1 MNKIVLK
8 TKQTTAQQEKITNKI
23 EERNKRT
30 IFTKNFVNEDGTHTL
45 EISGTP
51 IHYYNPATLTY
62 EELNS
67 SLNET
72 NNTFQFQWNQLNVTF
87 KKEITN
93 DQPFLDINHKNH
105 PLKMFYM
112 GKVEKN
118 SFRKIKK
125 VLGKTKSTNHL
136 SYEQI
141 EENINLE
148 YKVEANKIKEN
159 IIIKTPQE
167 AYEFEFKMDIKD
179 LKAQLSKNEQNI
191 ELLDQQNNIQYIIPS
206 PYMFDN
212 NNQYSN
218 DIGYEIIDEGEG
230 ILTFTLK
237 ADSSWINNPERVFPV
252 TLDPE
257 IIVPL
262 EETDITKHFQVTNN
276 LATTIIKDGILDGTV
291 NDSAYLI
298 AINLEK
304 LLNYNVTNAAI
315 KFKSLW
321 PLTGPVIIDVY
332 EYVNSNFNFTINE
345 FHLDFNDAR
354 KIGSFYPA
362 RAGDALYTFTSL
374 FQQWKEN
381 HINIGMLLFKI
392 QQNGSIYPFFLST
405 LSITYSVPQQNPQYY
420 LNLKNSHIIESIYNV
435 EVGLLDN
442 VKKLGILTTF
452 CDLTNEKVYQQYQIE
467 NLLYTRE
474 NKDQQEWSEWRN
486 QSLKAELAENDLYL
500 SDQ

>member
-23 EERNKRT
+23 EEVDKRT
-30 IFTKNFVNEDGTHTL
+30 IFTKNFINEDGTHTL

-51 IHYYNPATLTY
+51 IHYYNPSTQTY
-62 EELNS
+62 EECNTTLT
-67 SLNET
+67 ET
-72 NNTFQFQWNQLNVTF
+72 DNTFQFKGNQLSVTF
-87 KKEITN
+87 KKEIIN
-93 DQPFLDINHKNH
+93 DHSFLDINHNNY

-118 SFRKIKK
+118 GFRKIKK
-125 VLGKTKSTNHL
+125 VLGKTKSTNQL

-141 EENINLE
+141 EENVNLE

-159 IIIKTPQE
+159 IIIKAPQE

-191 ELLDQQNNIQYIIPS
+191 ELLDQQNNIRYIIPS

-218 DIGYEIIDEGEG
+218 DIGYEIVDEGEG
-230 ILTFTLK
+230 ILIFILK

-257 IIVPL
+257 IIVQL
-262 EETDITKHFQVTNN
+262 RENDITKHFQVTNN
-276 LATTIIKDGILDGTV
+276 EAIVQTHHIIIDDTK
-291 NDSAYLI
+291 NSAYLL
-298 AINLEK
+298 AINLNK
-304 LLNYNVTNAAI
+304 LLNFNIIDAKIEGSFFSYAPCNIT
-315 KFKSLW
+315 
-321 PLTGPVIIDVY
+321 IDVY
-332 EYVNSNFNFTINE
+332 EYVDSNFNIS
-345 FHLDFNDAR
+345 LDNFLVDLKKMI
-354 KIGSFYPA
+354 KIGSFTPLRKNSFSYSVK
-362 RAGDALYTFTSL
+362 SL
-374 FQQWKEN
+374 FNQVNITKGIAIISFSIRQEN
-381 HINIGMLLFKI
+381 SFL
-392 QQNGSIYPFFLST
+392 FFLPT

-452 CDLTNEKVYQQYQIE
+452 CDLINEKVYQQYQIE

-486 QSLKAELAENDLYL
+486 HSMKAELVEKDLYL

>member
-23 EERNKRT
+23 EEVDKRT
-30 IFTKNFVNEDGTHTL
+30 IFTKNFINEDGSHTL

-51 IHYYNPATLTY
+51 IHYYNPSTQTY
-62 EELNS
+62 EECNT
-67 SLNET
+67 SLTET
-72 NNTFQFQWNQLNVTF
+72 DNTFQFKGNQLSITF

-93 DQPFLDINHKNH
+93 DQSFLDINHKNH

-118 SFRKIKK
+118 GFRKIKK
-125 VLGKTKSTNHL
+125 VLGKTKSTNQL

-141 EENINLE
+141 EENVNLE

-159 IIIKTPQE
+159 IIIKAPQE
-167 AYEFEFKMDIKD
+167 TYEFEFKMNIKD

-191 ELLDQQNNIQYIIPS
+191 ELLDQQNTIQYIIPS

-218 DIGYEIIDEGEG
+218 DIGYEIVDEGEG

-257 IIVPL
+257 IIIQL
-262 EETDITKHFQVTNN
+262 EENEFMKHYYVSDNHACLPDEYNETNKKIDFLIDFNLNYLLNQKIIEVKLNFNLIPSSTLTDIF
-276 LATTIIKDGILDGTV
+276 V
-291 NDSAYLI
+291 N
-298 AINLEK
+298 
-304 LLNYNVTNAAI
+304 
-315 KFKSLW
+315 
-321 PLTGPVIIDVY
+321 
-332 EYVNSNFNFTINE
+332 EYRDPQHDWYQNNFNINTENMREFENFYVWKNTRDMQIDLTVVFKDWIKAKLNTGMILFHAIEKDRPPIEVSSFTLFIKYNIDTYLPIN
-345 FHLDFNDAR
+345 
-354 KIGSFYPA
+354 
-362 RAGDALYTFTSL
+362 
-374 FQQWKEN
+374 
-381 HINIGMLLFKI
+381 
-392 QQNGSIYPFFLST
+392 
-405 LSITYSVPQQNPQYY
+405 Y
-420 LNLKNSHIIESIYNV
+420 LNLKNSHLIESIYNV

-452 CDLTNEKVYQQYQIE
+452 CDLNNEKVYQQYQIE

-474 NKDQQEWSEWRN
+474 SKDLQEWSEWRN
-486 QSLKAELAENDLYL
+486 HSMKAELVEKDLYL

>member
-67 SLNET
+67 SLTET

-118 SFRKIKK
+118 GFRKIKK

-159 IIIKTPQE
+159 IIIKVPQE

-206 PYMFDN
+206 PYMFDS

-262 EETDITKHFQVTNN
+262 EENKIFTHYQVYKNKATR
-276 LATTIIKDGILDGTV
+276 TTIGGLTAASDYLVTLDLEQLHDFDIEYAILNFSTP
-291 NDSAYLI
+291 A
-298 AINLEK
+298 
-304 LLNYNVTNAAI
+304 LLTSFDI
-315 KFKSLW
+315 
-321 PLTGPVIIDVY
+321 VIY
-332 EYVNSNFNFTINE
+332 EYTDSSINSKINE
-345 FHLDFNDAR
+345 FDINEENFTELATFNVSKVLYLKWDISEIIKQWILKKQKLGILIVRLDQLKGLYSFNANSLMISY
-354 KIGSFYPA
+354 KIP
-362 RAGDALYTFTSL
+362 
-374 FQQWKEN
+374 
-381 HINIGMLLFKI
+381 
-392 QQNGSIYPFFLST
+392 T
-405 LSITYSVPQQNPQYY
+405 LSPLDYINF
-420 LNLKNSHIIESIYNV
+420 KNSHIIESIDALELGFKYKAN
-435 EVGLLDN
+435 
-442 VKKLGILTTF
+442 KLGILTTF
-452 CDLTNEKVYQQYQIE
+452 CDLINEKVYQQYQIE

-486 QSLKAELAENDLYL
+486 HSMKAKLVEKDLYL